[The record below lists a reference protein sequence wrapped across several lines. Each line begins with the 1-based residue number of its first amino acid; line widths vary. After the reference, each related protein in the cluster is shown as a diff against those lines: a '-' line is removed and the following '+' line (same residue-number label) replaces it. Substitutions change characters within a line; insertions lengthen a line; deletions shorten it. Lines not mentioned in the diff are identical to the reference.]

1 MSSKNQNSKD
11 NVEQKVNNLPDD
23 DGEFQVQLLEKGAK
37 IPTRSHEGDVGYDL
51 YALEKTI
58 IPFGGHS
65 VKVRTGI
72 AITPPKG
79 YFGKI
84 EEKSGLA
91 LKRGISTRGG
101 IIDKKY
107 TGEVIVVLA
116 NNGGSKK
123 NDFDTTVKKVYE
135 YYSDNTLID
144 YPSHNPNRNPI
155 ICAYYDH
162 IFEAGDK
169 IAQLVFYRVKTPKPK
184 VVKKLNINKG
194 TRGSDGFGSTGKK

>member
-1 MSSKNQNSKD
+1 MSFSKTTKKNIKD
-11 NVEQKVNNLPDD
+11 LPDD
-23 DGEFQVQLLEKGAK
+23 DGEFQVQLLDHNAK
-37 IPTRSHEGDVGYDL
+37 VPTRAHEGDVGYDL
-51 YALEKTI
+51 YALERTVM
-58 IPFGGHS
+58 PAGGQS

-72 AITPPKG
+72 AITPPEG

-116 NNGGSKK
+116 NNGGTKK
-123 NDFDTTVKKVYE
+123 NDMDTVMKCLKEYE
-135 YYSDNTLID
+135 SQDHSSIMRSYF
-144 YPSHNPNRNPI
+144 
-155 ICAYYDH
+155 DH

-169 IAQLVFYRVKTPKPK
+169 IAQLVFYKVKTPKPK
-184 VVKKLNINKG
+184 IVKKLNEG
-194 TRGSDGFGSTGKK
+194 TRGSDGFGSTGN